1 MSAPVRP
8 PEVPPPRHDQVLRD
22 GLRVL
27 LLAVREEPRVFA
39 LSVVGS
45 ALYGITTV
53 GQAWVLG
60 RVIDRVVV
68 PSFDRRD
75 TSATALSLGALA
87 ILGMAFF
94 KILGVLGRRLAAA
107 MMQFRLQAT
116 FRQRVTRQYLQLP
129 LSWHARHPTGELLSN
144 ANADVESLWYP
155 IAPLPM
161 ALGVVVMLMVAG
173 VSMLLTDVYLALV
186 GFCVFPTLFALNVV
200 FQRRLSPV
208 VTRAQQLRAEV
219 SGVAHESFEGAT
231 VVKAFGRE
239 DVEIARMRD
248 AAWALRDAQVA
259 VGRINS
265 LFNPMLEALP
275 NFGVL
280 AVLVVGTSRVQSGA
294 LAPGDLVRVAY
305 LFTLIA
311 FPVRAIGWVL
321 GTLPPAVVGWR
332 RVRNVLEATGALTYG
347 DVALPGDGPARLSL
361 RGVGYSYADGPP
373 VLRDVTLDV
382 AAGTTTA
389 IVGPTGAG
397 KSTLA
402 SLLVRLVDPT
412 DGQVLLDG
420 EDERAL
426 RRGEVA
432 ASASLV
438 AQLAFVFDDT
448 VRANVGLGGKADDD
462 AIWEALRIA
471 QADRFVAS
479 LPEGLDTRVG
489 ERGTTLSGGQRQRL
503 ALARALVR
511 RPRLLVL
518 DDATSAVDPRVERA
532 VLAGVAASVP
542 ATVVV
547 VAYRRTTVALADQV
561 VYVEAGR
568 VVDQAPHEVLLGR
581 CAGYAS
587 LLTAYERDARQRAE
601 EAAEAADVA
610 EAALAEAEEV
620 A

>member
-1 MSAPVRP
+1 MSSPAARPPVRP
-8 PEVPPPRHDQVLRD
+8 PERDQVLRD

-27 LLAVREEPRVFA
+27 VLAVREEPRVFA
-39 LSVVGS
+39 LSVIGS
-45 ALYGITTV
+45 TLYGVTTV

-68 PSFDRRD
+68 PAFERRD
-75 TSATALSLGALA
+75 SSATALALA
-87 ILGMAFF
+87 GAAILAMAFV

-116 FRQRVTRQYLQLP
+116 FRRRVTRQYLQLP
-129 LSWHARHPTGELLSN
+129 LSWHARHPTGELLAN

-161 ALGVVVMLMVAG
+161 ALGVVVMLIVAG
-173 VSMLLTDVYLALV
+173 VSMLVTDPYLALV
-186 GFCVFPTLFALNVV
+186 GFCVFPTLFGLNVV

-239 DVEIARMRD
+239 DLEVARMRE
-248 AAWALRDAQVA
+248 AAHALRDAQVA

-265 LFNPMLEALP
+265 LFNPILEALP
-275 NFGVL
+275 NLGVL
-280 AVLVVGTSRVQSGA
+280 AVLVIGTSRVRSGA
-294 LAPGDLVRVAY
+294 LEPGDLVRVAY

-347 DVALPGDGPARLSL
+347 DVVLRGAGPARLSL
-361 RGVGYSYADGPP
+361 QGVGYSHSDGPP
-373 VLRDVTLDV
+373 VLHDVTLDV
-382 AAGTTTA
+382 AAGSTTA
-389 IVGPTGAG
+389 VVGPTGAG

-402 SLLVRLVDPT
+402 SLLVRLVDPVV
-412 DGQVLLDG
+412 GRVLLDG
-420 EDERAL
+420 EDERTL

-432 ASASLV
+432 ASAALV
-438 AQLAFVFDDT
+438 AQQAFVFDDT
-448 VRANVGLGGKADDD
+448 VRANVGLGGEADDG
-462 AIWEALRIA
+462 AIWQALRIA
-471 QADRFVAS
+471 QADRFVAA
-479 LPEGLDTRVG
+479 LPDGLDTRVG

-511 RPRLLVL
+511 HPRLLVL

-532 VLAGVAASVP
+532 VLAGVADSVA

-547 VAYRRTTVALADQV
+547 VAYRRATVALADEV
-561 VYVEAGR
+561 VYLEAGR
-568 VVDQAPHEVLLGR
+568 VLDRGPHDVLLER

-587 LLTAYERDARQRAE
+587 LLTAYERDADQRAE
-601 EAAEAADVA
+601 EAAEA
-610 EAALAEAEEV
+610 EEV
-620 A
+620 EVA